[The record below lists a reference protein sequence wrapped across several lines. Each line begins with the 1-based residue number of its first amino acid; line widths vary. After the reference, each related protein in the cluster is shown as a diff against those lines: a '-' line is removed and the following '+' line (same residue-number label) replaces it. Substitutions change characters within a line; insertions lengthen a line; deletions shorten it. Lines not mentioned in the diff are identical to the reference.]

1 MLRKSIWN
9 SDKRLTQGF
18 SRLRF
23 QIDDGAR
30 SKRSSW
36 ARNGPYGMMTNSVT
50 WKGKKNSRV
59 HEAKPWQQRF
69 LCSPRGFC
77 FISST
82 CVDLWGEGAI
92 GGWSNTASPEEGGST
107 EDLCQHAG
115 VTYVVIDNLS
125 LAMARIYLPG
135 IFFLWQIW
143 LPVEWR
149 SCETVLEERTN
160 SAQRLFQLEYGLF
173 RASAADSVF

>member
-1 MLRKSIWN
+1 MTVHVRNAHRGLGMDLTEWWWTPSLERERKTAEFMRQSRDN
-9 SDKRLTQGF
+9 RGF
-18 SRLRF
+18 YVRR
-23 QIDDGAR
+23 G
-30 SKRSSW
+30 
-36 ARNGPYGMMTNSVT
+36 
-50 WKGKKNSRV
+50 
-59 HEAKPWQQRF
+59 
-69 LCSPRGFC
+69 GFC

-92 GGWSNTASPEEGGST
+92 GGWSNTASPEAGGST
-107 EDLCQHAG
+107 EDLGQHAG